1 MVFCCGCRMYFFL
14 RFITPSGL
22 LANSLVEWTS
32 VFETFFIYLFILC
45 EQIFSFYTVQILTFA
60 DDSSLTLKAT
70 KLANSLV
77 YPERIH
83 RGIEWTSVGNVQFF
97 FLITVSLLSSRLT
110 LLVLLLTGHTA
121 VTESNYNYNFLEVF
135 SNSLL
140 DTETKDSSVILDI
153 TINAKLPLSLHY
165 LMILLQGGVVG
176 PSGNIGPSGLCGP
189 SGCLHFQIIFV
200 ARLLLSCVNLTVY
213 LFKQILANSLVE
225 CWPTPSWV
233 LTLPRFNSPVGPYF
247 TQVYQNSSI
256 QQPPSRSTQ
265 MSPQCTESF
274 LVKVGGIPTSLQ
286 YLLSLSFSINSTYI
300 YHQAQLHRQRP
311 PPWSLYVNLL
321 YKLIKLVIQTPLTLI
336 SIHYFI

>member
-1 MVFCCGCRMYFFL
+1 MYCKVFPCG
-14 RFITPSGL
+14 
-22 LANSLVEWTS
+22 
-32 VFETFFIYLFILC
+32 
-45 EQIFSFYTVQILTFA
+45 QIFSFYTVQILTFA

-153 TINAKLPLSLHY
+153 TINAKLPLSLPCLIVLFY
-165 LMILLQGGVVG
+165 VCLFSFLL
-176 PSGNIGPSGLCGP
+176 
-189 SGCLHFQIIFV
+189 
-200 ARLLLSCVNLTVY
+200 Y
-213 LFKQILANSLVE
+213 LF
-225 CWPTPSWV
+225 V
-233 LTLPRFNSPVGPYF
+233 LFVCLFICLFAPVGPYF

-336 SIHYFI
+336 SIHYFIFYRQSKIMQEFYYII